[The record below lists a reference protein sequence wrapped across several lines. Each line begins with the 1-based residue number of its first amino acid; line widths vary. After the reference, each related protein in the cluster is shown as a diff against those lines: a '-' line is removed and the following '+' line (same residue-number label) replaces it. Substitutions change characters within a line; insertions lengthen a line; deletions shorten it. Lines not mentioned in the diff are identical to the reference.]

1 MGSDHFYMFSKTSA
15 CTVNIVKHLRPVQSF
30 GGKLRT
36 DRKFENMD
44 TQPYSTIDEKD
55 NVSLN
60 ILSNSMH
67 YNGPMCVIK
76 AECSLLK
83 QFLAC
88 IKS

>member
-36 DRKFENMD
+36 DRKFENID

-55 NVSLN
+55 NFSLN
-60 ILSNSMH
+60 ILQLTV
-67 YNGPMCVIK
+67 YITVVRWVEIK
-76 AECSLLK
+76 KLVFCR
-83 QFLAC
+83 
-88 IKS
+88 

>member
-36 DRKFENMD
+36 DRKFENID

-55 NVSLN
+55 NFYLN
-60 ILSNSMH
+60 ILQLPVNYIMSIIVSFF
-67 YNGPMCVIK
+67 
-76 AECSLLK
+76 LK
-83 QFLAC
+83 
-88 IKS
+88 IIIY